1 MVASECDRGET
12 DLSRPGA
19 DDEDLFVELTKDEAE
34 APEPPV
40 DMAPED
46 WLSFLLFW
54 ALSGIVFLQFFSRY
68 VLNDS
73 IAWTEEIARYVLM
86 ALTFTGSAMAA
97 RRGTHIA
104 VEFLPNMLPAPA
116 RRWVHL
122 GAAGIAI
129 AFYAISVWLCWQV
142 AEAMR
147 FQPMVVIDWPLAYVY
162 WAILVGLVLT
172 TIRATIAAIQ
182 RFRAGEPEQPP
193 DPSAGGVHI

>member
-1 MVASECDRGET
+1 MATPRS
-12 DLSRPGA
+12 
-19 DDEDLFVELTKDEAE
+19 DDEELFVELTRDEAE

-54 ALSGIVFLQFFSRY
+54 ALAGIVFLQFFSRY
-68 VLNDS
+68 ILNDS

-104 VEFLPNMLPAPA
+104 VEFLPNALPPGP
-116 RRWVHL
+116 RRWMHL
-122 GAAGIAI
+122 LAAALTI
-129 AFYAISVWLCWQV
+129 AFYAVSVWLCWQV

-147 FQPMVVIDWPLAYVY
+147 FQPMVVIDWPLSYVY
-162 WAILVGLVLT
+162 WAILFGLVLT
-172 TIRATIAAIQ
+172 TLRAVQAAWR
-182 RFRAGEPEQPP
+182 RFRAGEPAEA
-193 DPSAGGVHI
+193 DPTAGVHI